1 VVEIDGSDDRTVEN
15 GTMTDRGD
23 GQDWVPHTFEVRP
36 WRQRTVRGPRADRLV
51 REVTVSLPA
60 HIRDL
65 DLGMDRPLRA
75 MTTASAGD
83 LSHLDLVHGRT
94 LSGLNHLQLRTE
106 SVDSSKIENVDASL
120 ADYGRAML
128 GVGANASA
136 VSMASAT
143 SALTRMIGDADAT
156 RSIRPE
162 AILQAHHDLFRRNP
176 DEAHRAGSFRTTQN
190 WVGGSDHS
198 PLGALHVPPPPETV
212 PGYLAD
218 LFAFADRDDLP
229 AVAQAAIVHAQF
241 ESIHP
246 FIDGNGRVGRA
257 LVHAVLRRRRATR
270 HLTVPIA
277 SALVAHRDSYFDAL
291 DDYRSGN
298 AATIVAM
305 LATAVRIAT
314 AESWVTATN
323 VLSVRER
330 WGALLP
336 ELRPGQPGFR
346 LLDLLT
352 EEPIVNV
359 ELVAE
364 RLGTGIDAA
373 ADLVGRATDAKVLAR
388 APRSRRA
395 PVWLATDLLR
405 EIEDLSAR
413 IQASSRRLRN

>member
-1 VVEIDGSDDRTVEN
+1 
-15 GTMTDRGD
+15 MTERADT
-23 GQDWVPHTFEVRP
+23 QDWVPHTFEVRP
-36 WRQRTVRGPRADRLV
+36 WRQRSPRGPRADRQL
-51 REVTVSLPA
+51 REVTVSLPP

-65 DLGMDRPLRA
+65 DQAMDRPLRA

-128 GVGANASA
+128 GAGANASA

-143 SALTRMIGDADAT
+143 AALTRMIRDADTT

-162 AILQAHHDLFRRNP
+162 AILRAHHDLFRRNP

-190 WVGGSDHS
+190 WVGGSDYS

-212 PGYLAD
+212 PGYLED

-246 FIDGNGRVGRA
+246 FIDGNGRIGRA
-257 LVHAVLRRRRATR
+257 LIHAVLRRRRANR

-277 SALVAHRDSYFDAL
+277 SALVSHRESYFEAL
-291 DDYRSGN
+291 NDYRAGN
-298 AATIVAM
+298 ATTIVAM

-323 VLSVRER
+323 ILAIRER
-330 WGALLP
+330 WGAALP
-336 ELRPGQPGFR
+336 DLRPGRPGFR
-346 LLDLLT
+346 LLDLLV
-352 EEPIVNV
+352 EEPILNE

-364 RLGTGIDAA
+364 RLGLGLDDAA
-373 ADLVGRATDAKVLAR
+373 GLIEATVDAKVLTR

-395 PVWLATDLLR
+395 PVWLATDLLG
-405 EIEDLSAR
+405 EIEDLSTR
-413 IQASSRRLRN
+413 IQASSRRLRD